1 MKFSEIQQSI
11 KAPKSEFNG
20 FGKYAYRTC
29 SAILEAVKP
38 LLGDATLI
46 ISDELVMIGERYYI
60 KATAVYDNK
69 ENGEHYESTA
79 YAREPQSE
87 KGKAESQVTG
97 TASTYARK
105 TALGGLFAI
114 DDSSEDPDATN
125 THGQNKPQK
134 PKART
139 NTPKKAKTPD
149 LDPSQPATDTQ
160 VREFVEAASKFANIK
175 HRNFDE
181 VMKAANTTKTMRNLG
196 TDENTADYNQVQC
209 AAATELVRSW
219 IRKSIESGA

>member
-1 MKFSEIQQSI
+1 MKFNEIQQSI

-38 LLGDATLI
+38 LLGDATLT

-60 KATAVYDNK
+60 KATAVYDNR
-69 ENGEHYESTA
+69 ESGEHYESTA

-125 THGQNKPQK
+125 THGQNKPSK
-134 PKART
+134 PRSKAS
-139 NTPKKAKTPD
+139 TPNKPQTPEF
-149 LDPSQPATDTQ
+149 SASEPATDAQ
-160 VREFVEAASKFANIK
+160 VKEFVEAASKFASMK
-175 HRNFDE
+175 QKNFDE
-181 VMKAANTTKTMRNLG
+181 VMKAVNVTNSMKSLG
-196 TDENTADYNQVQC
+196 TEDNAVDYTQAQC
-209 AAATELVRSW
+209 HAATEILRDW
-219 IRKSIESGA
+219 IRKSM